1 MGKLFIN
8 DFEYEL
14 EFVKLLKKNIFHFS
28 ILEPTK
34 NIINFD
40 LKKEYMCTIQYNG
53 EIIDLGE
60 ELKIHKGKK
69 KQTIY
74 FVGENIHTS
83 VCFKIE
89 RTGKNKKYLFPM
101 FASIESCYFQDS

>member
-14 EFVKLLKKNIFHFS
+14 EFVKLLKENIYHFS
-28 ILEPTK
+28 ILQPTK
-34 NIINFD
+34 NIIHLETD
-40 LKKEYMCTIQYNG
+40 KQYMCTIQYNG

-69 KQTIY
+69 SQEIY

-89 RTGKNKKYLFPM
+89 KTNAKKKYLFPM
-101 FASIESCYFQDS
+101 FASLELSYFPDS